1 MYRYLYKHYRISSFS
16 KTASYLKKQLEVTPS
31 NSVLLTEMA
40 WVKYNLFKDD
50 EALEYANKA
59 EKFSSGFPHLWYVKG
74 IVLRSQEKYIKSIE
88 LWDKFLTM
96 HIDELAANVGGRQLA
111 MSMQNDARFFKAS
124 CLYCLERDTDA
135 LPLIK
140 DHIANRRKGLESD
153 FTIKEA
159 KAFLRILEF
168 NADYSNMQSSSL
180 YKEKAI
186 PLSGSTGYMTY
197 FQGKRAEAHLH
208 KLQIQKKWNTI
219 VAYLKRKCREFPN
232 EYWLKTK
239 LAEYLY
245 LQDDKSCLRYAE
257 AAYQMASED
266 MLVVYNYACAL
277 YLNGRYA
284 DAFQKLQIIKDRGLD
299 YIAYSEHGEGLRW
312 AKKLMNDTETLRL
325 NILGQGETSSSDDR
339 GQV

>member
-153 FTIKEA
+153 FSLKEA
-159 KAFLRILEF
+159 KEFLRILEF
-168 NADYSNMQSSSL
+168 CVGNSNIKSISL
-180 YKEKAI
+180 DSEA
-186 PLSGSTGYMTY
+186 STFSRKSVGYMTY
-197 FQGKRAEAHLH
+197 SQGKNVERHL
-208 KLQIQKKWNTI
+208 KDLQKRKEISDI
-219 VAYLKRKCREFPN
+219 IAYLKRKCREFPN
-232 EYWLKTK
+232 EYWLMTV

-245 LQDDKSCLRYAE
+245 LNGDKSCLKYAE
-257 AAYQMASED
+257 KAYRMAGDD
-266 MLVVYNYACAL
+266 MLVVYNYACSL
-277 YLNGRYA
+277 YLNGEYP
-284 DAFQKLQIIKDRGLD
+284 DALTQLQLIKDKGID
-299 YIAYSEHGEGLRW
+299 YIAYSEHGEGMRW
-312 AKKLMNDTETLRL
+312 AKKIMSDTEKMWLIIR
-325 NILGQGETSSSDDR
+325 EKMEKSSE
-339 GQV
+339 

>member
-16 KTASYLKKQLEVTPS
+16 KTASYIKKQLEITPS

-59 EKFSSGFPHLWYVKG
+59 EKYSPCFPHLWYVKG
-74 IVLRSQEKYIKSIE
+74 IVLRSQEKYMKSIE
-88 LWDKFLTM
+88 LWDKFLTI

-153 FTIKEA
+153 FSLKEA
-159 KAFLRILEF
+159 KEFLRILEF

-325 NILGQGETSSSDDR
+325 NILNDHGVG
-339 GQV
+339 